1 MGRHLAKVLAKLKIT
16 YGTSDPFKLCDYLNI
31 DLRYEDMGQYPL
43 GKTAWILGESIILLD
58 ESIRDDSRRYFVC
71 AHELGHFFDDKGFA
85 GFYVANQRFKG
96 ISEREA
102 DRFASNLIFSLY
114 VEEHG
119 EEPSMIQELSAEYG
133 YPIDGQDYLTK

>member
-1 MGRHLAKVLAKLKIT
+1 MKKHLARVLAKLKIT

-31 DLRYEDMGQYPL
+31 DLRYEDMKQHPL
-43 GKTAWILGESIILLD
+43 GKTAWMLGESVILLD
-58 ESIRDDSRRYFVC
+58 KAIEYDPRRYFVC

-85 GFYVANQRFKG
+85 GFYVANQHFKG
-96 ISEREA
+96 LSEREA
-102 DRFASNLIFSLY
+102 DRFASNLVFSLY

-133 YPIDGQDYLTK
+133 YPIDGQDYLAK